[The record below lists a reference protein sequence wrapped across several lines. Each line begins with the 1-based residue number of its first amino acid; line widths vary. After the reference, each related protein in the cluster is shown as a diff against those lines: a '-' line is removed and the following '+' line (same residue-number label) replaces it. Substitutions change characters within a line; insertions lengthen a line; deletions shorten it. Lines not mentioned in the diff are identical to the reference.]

1 MYTKKGQDAS
11 SDIVQAFNMPN
22 NATTIVS
29 FDEPYA
35 FFDNNGIVANPHS
48 VIYEGDWGI
57 SRVAEM
63 LPIDY
68 EPVVE
73 KK

>member
-1 MYTKKGQDAS
+1 
-11 SDIVQAFNMPN
+11 MPN
-22 NATTIVS
+22 NATTIIS

-63 LPIDY
+63 LPVDY
-68 EPVVE
+68 EQVVE